1 MEIYEAD
8 LPLILASRGLGPR
21 LPNEF
26 ANLMA
31 EIELEQDLGNKFM
44 RMFFVLQ
51 SCGMDEFAQEIQ
63 YKALEHRNVFRLLK
77 PEKPVI
83 RLLAI
88 VGPGNMVDNVP
99 LDFLLFNQN
108 VQLDFFY
115 VTDAPDVWER
125 IPDHDVAIL
134 GLSESTKNIALLH
147 EIEKKRENW
156 PRPFLNNSSAIMK
169 CARDKLAD
177 LLIGIPN
184 LIQPQNR
191 RIAYHHVHDEQLPF
205 LIRPIDTHAGEGFAK
220 IDDPESLETYLVEN
234 KANFYYLS
242 NYIDCS
248 KEDGLF
254 RKFRVALIDKKPYV
268 CHLAI
273 ADNWIVHYIAARM
286 DLSLDKRNEEE
297 KFFQEFESVFLKK
310 HGATFSMIAQ
320 RVDLDYVILDCAESR
335 EGDLVL
341 FEADNAA
348 WIHDID
354 SPELYPYKSAT
365 MNLAFE
371 AFTQMLQKYVEPHNE
386 RAVKSGGLSLIHRS
400 AQKSKRPALP

>member
-21 LPNEF
+21 LPDDF

-31 EIELEQDLGNKFM
+31 EIELEEDLGNKFM

-51 SCGMDEFAQEIQ
+51 TCGMDEFAQEVQ
-63 YKALEHRNVFRLLK
+63 NKALEHRNVFRLLK
-77 PEKPVI
+77 PENPVI

-88 VGPGNMVDNVP
+88 VGPGNMVDNAP
-99 LDFLLFNQN
+99 LDFVLFNQN

-115 VTDAPDVWER
+115 VTDAPDLWER

-147 EIEKKRENW
+147 EVEKKRENW
-156 PRPFLNNSSAIMK
+156 PRPFLNNSAGIMK
-169 CARDKLAD
+169 CARDKLTD
-177 LLIGIPN
+177 LLKGIPN
-184 LIQPQNR
+184 LVQPQNR
-191 RIAYHHVHDEQLPF
+191 RIQYDQVNEGQLPF
-205 LIRPIDTHAGEGFAK
+205 LIRPIDTHAGNGFAK
-220 IDDPESLETYLVEN
+220 IDDAKSLKLYLAEN

-242 NYIDCS
+242 DYIDCS

-273 ADNWIVHYIAARM
+273 ADSWIVHYIAARM
-286 DLSLDKRNEEE
+286 YLSMEKRKEEE
-297 KFFQEFESVFLKK
+297 NFFNEFESVFLKK
-310 HGATFSMIAQ
+310 HGATFSMIAE

-335 EGDLVL
+335 DGNLVL

-348 WIHDID
+348 WIHDVD
-354 SPELYPYKSAT
+354 DPNLYPYKSAT
-365 MNLAFE
+365 MNRAFE
-371 AFTQMLQKYVEPHNE
+371 AFTQMLHKSVETHNE
-386 RAVKSGGLSLIHRS
+386 LK
-400 AQKSKRPALP
+400 